1 MINVNKIAKKV
12 ANEPLEDELRNW
24 IIGETE
30 DGHMPLVKKEKKQ
43 TEEEMY
49 MPTSEEDELDNWIV
63 GETEDGHMPLVRK
76 PQHVIDEDRGDEIR
90 QMRKEQAQRE
100 MYDDPVMNWSGLR

>member
-30 DGHMPLVKKEKKQ
+30 DGHMPLV
-43 TEEEMY
+43 
-49 MPTSEEDELDNWIV
+49 
-63 GETEDGHMPLVRK
+63 RK

-90 QMRKEQAQRE
+90 QLRKEQTQRE

>member
-1 MINVNKIAKKV
+1 MLEYVHRIAEKV

-24 IIGETE
+24 II
-30 DGHMPLVKKEKKQ
+30 
-43 TEEEMY
+43 
-49 MPTSEEDELDNWIV
+49 

-100 MYDDPVMNWSGLR
+100 MYDDPFMNWSGLR

>member
-1 MINVNKIAKKV
+1 MLEYVHRIAEKV

-24 IIGETE
+24 II
-30 DGHMPLVKKEKKQ
+30 
-43 TEEEMY
+43 
-49 MPTSEEDELDNWIV
+49 

-90 QMRKEQAQRE
+90 QMRKEQAQWE

>member
-1 MINVNKIAKKV
+1 MAKRNGNKQKRQTK
-12 ANEPLEDELRNW
+12 DEY
-24 IIGETE
+24 
-30 DGHMPLVKKEKKQ
+30 
-43 TEEEMY
+43 Y

-90 QMRKEQAQRE
+90 QLRKEQAQRE

>member
-1 MINVNKIAKKV
+1 MLEYVHRIAEKV

-24 IIGETE
+24 II
-30 DGHMPLVKKEKKQ
+30 
-43 TEEEMY
+43 
-49 MPTSEEDELDNWIV
+49 

-90 QMRKEQAQRE
+90 QQRKEQAQRE
-100 MYDDPVMNWSGLR
+100 MYDDPYLNWSGHR

>member
-1 MINVNKIAKKV
+1 MLEYVHRIAEKI

-24 IIGETE
+24 II
-30 DGHMPLVKKEKKQ
+30 
-43 TEEEMY
+43 
-49 MPTSEEDELDNWIV
+49 

-90 QMRKEQAQRE
+90 QLRKEQAQRE
-100 MYDDPVMNWSGLR
+100 MYDDPFMNWSGLR

>member
-30 DGHMPLVKKEKKQ
+30 DGHMPLVRKKIKQ

-49 MPTSEEDELDNWIV
+49 MPTSEEEFQADLAAD
-63 GETEDGHMPLVRK
+63 DARHLQYCR
-76 PQHVIDEDRGDEIR
+76 
-90 QMRKEQAQRE
+90 EQEE
-100 MYDDPVMNWSGLR
+100 MYNDPVMNWSGLR

>member
-30 DGHMPLVKKEKKQ
+30 DGHMPLV
-43 TEEEMY
+43 
-49 MPTSEEDELDNWIV
+49 
-63 GETEDGHMPLVRK
+63 RK

-90 QMRKEQAQRE
+90 QSRKEQAQRE

>member
-1 MINVNKIAKKV
+1 MVDVDKIAEKV

-24 IIGETE
+24 II
-30 DGHMPLVKKEKKQ
+30 
-43 TEEEMY
+43 
-49 MPTSEEDELDNWIV
+49 

-90 QMRKEQAQRE
+90 QLRKEQAQRE

>member
-1 MINVNKIAKKV
+1 MLEYVHRIAEKV

-24 IIGETE
+24 II
-30 DGHMPLVKKEKKQ
+30 
-43 TEEEMY
+43 
-49 MPTSEEDELDNWIV
+49 

-90 QMRKEQAQRE
+90 QLRKEQAQRE
-100 MYDDPVMNWSGLR
+100 MYDDPFMNWSGLR

>member
-1 MINVNKIAKKV
+1 MLEYVHRIAEKV
-12 ANEPLEDELRNW
+12 ANEPLVDDLRNW
-24 IIGETE
+24 II
-30 DGHMPLVKKEKKQ
+30 
-43 TEEEMY
+43 
-49 MPTSEEDELDNWIV
+49 

-90 QMRKEQAQRE
+90 QLRKEQAQRE

>member
-1 MINVNKIAKKV
+1 MLEYVHRIAEKV

-24 IIGETE
+24 II
-30 DGHMPLVKKEKKQ
+30 
-43 TEEEMY
+43 
-49 MPTSEEDELDNWIV
+49 

-90 QMRKEQAQRE
+90 QLRKEQTQRE

>member
-1 MINVNKIAKKV
+1 MEINKRGKQKMNIIYLLLKKM
-12 ANEPLEDELRNW
+12 NW
-24 IIGETE
+24 II
-30 DGHMPLVKKEKKQ
+30 
-43 TEEEMY
+43 
-49 MPTSEEDELDNWIV
+49 

-90 QMRKEQAQRE
+90 QLRKEQAQRE